1 MNDTFGGR
9 NNVVV
14 VKESDFDAGEAL
26 DVDSGERKGS
36 FGSLSMSR
44 HNLFQSLLHFP
55 NSAF

>member
-26 DVDSGERKGS
+26 DVDSGEQKGS
-36 FGSLSMSR
+36 FGSLSMSC
-44 HNLFQSLLHFP
+44 HDLFQNLLHLPHSVF
-55 NSAF
+55 